1 MHDRA
6 VLLDVG
12 GGRRDLQQ
20 LGEIVVAAFLVVH
33 AALFHFIEETYGNE
47 NEILVAVSSLTG
59 NKECV
64 DFINQFG
71 CEAYFT
77 HNKELLYFER
87 QQDLEQ
93 RIKNIGL

>member
-1 MHDRA
+1 MDFGILETWFRQDTQKFKEE
-6 VLLDVG
+6 VL
-12 GGRRDLQQ
+12 RLQSRLEQ
-20 LGEIVVAAFLVVH
+20 
-33 AALFHFIEETYGNE
+33 LFHFIEETYGNE

-64 DFINQFG
+64 DFINEFG

-93 RIKNIGL
+93 RIENIGL